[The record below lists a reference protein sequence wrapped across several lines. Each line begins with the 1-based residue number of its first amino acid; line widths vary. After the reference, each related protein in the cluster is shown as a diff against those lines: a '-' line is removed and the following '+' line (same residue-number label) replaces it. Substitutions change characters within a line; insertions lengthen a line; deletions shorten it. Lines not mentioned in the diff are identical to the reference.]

1 MCQENIDNPEDYD
14 PLVDGENL
22 VDIEPLEDD
31 DEAFDDEPPSEFY
44 K

>member
-1 MCQENIDNPEDYD
+1 MCQRNIDNPEDYD

-22 VDIEPLEDD
+22 VDVEPLEDD
-31 DEAFDDEPPSEFY
+31 DEAFEDEPSSEFY